1 MQQSRLNH
9 IRPAISNLTENA
21 PDQFPHL
28 VRTWYMSDDID
39 RNSKHVF
46 ISPEE
51 RRSHIRSSKQTNL
64 WSRRTLKSRRALIF
78 LPYPAVISFG
88 TINFTVYCRVAAED
102 HRNQQ
107 TVYQVFHSRTQS
119 NVVVYLSI
127 NCKKGYPRCLCYQP
141 TTGDY
146 VSIIIGTEEGFYWY
160 FNFSFSIFNF
170 IFYVTHMAAI
180 DISQFEDVQ
189 LECYMMYEI
198 PALKINH
205 SSYNIH
211 CCCIVNV

>member
-1 MQQSRLNH
+1 MFTQWTSLTSYTCRYKSRLVSIILAWDAKAPRLDR
-9 IRPAISNLTENA
+9 IRPAISNLTENV

-28 VRTWYMSDDID
+28 VRTWYMYDDID

-46 ISPEE
+46 ILPEE

-127 NCKKGYPRCLCYQP
+127 NCKKRLPPMFMLPTDNWRLCFNYNWNRR
-141 TTGDY
+141 
-146 VSIIIGTEEGFYWY
+146 GFFLNWY
-160 FNFSFSIFNF
+160 FKFCFFNF
-170 IFYVTHMAAI
+170 
-180 DISQFEDVQ
+180 
-189 LECYMMYEI
+189 
-198 PALKINH
+198 
-205 SSYNIH
+205 
-211 CCCIVNV
+211 